1 MWWGIIACS
10 SLVGFAVPM
19 FIRLYICIES
29 RDTISKSRTFSAM
42 VIPNFDLPEAVV
54 PTIANRG
61 FRIDSLTLLPQECE
75 FLSWAFQL
83 FQVSFP

>member
-1 MWWGIIACS
+1 MIIA
-10 SLVGFAVPM
+10 
-19 FIRLYICIES
+19 
-29 RDTISKSRTFSAM
+29 
-42 VIPNFDLPEAVV
+42 NFDLPEAVV

-83 FQVSFP
+83 FQASFP